1 MSLTIFD
8 KCGIIK
14 IIISALEGGVAM
26 NSCVSSLVSF
36 EDKIGIASINGVPI
50 SIKGGQN
57 VEEAVREMSKYG
69 LITFSREQTF
79 KSTNYAIHFFKPVEK
94 LKQLYNLGDEV
105 LILCGNDN
113 FSEFKSRTKD
123 FLDYLLTSSSEYR
136 NRLDKV
142 TCFLFDNYDN
152 ICDLVKQ
159 DRVDN
164 PDARLVVPFSYGEAH
179 GGISED
185 LLQGRLRSFLYERDL
200 FGIASPLQNDNLFF
214 GKDRTNI
221 ISELYGKYR
230 QGEHGGL
237 FGLRRIGKTSIL
249 NLLRRRVEQAG
260 GVAVYFDCTKYH
272 HLRWNSF
279 LHQIVREIQDKY
291 SYDSNDVDSLRLPK
305 SFSMDEAAVRYA
317 EPKAPISFEK
327 DIKQLYTALSSQRI
341 LLIFDE
347 IEQISSSTSPSEHWK
362 NGNDS
367 LFFWQSLRAI
377 AQTDSSLISFVVTG
391 VNPKCVEDSKINGND
406 NPIFN
411 VLTPQYISLFD
422 FADVKTMVSDIGRH
436 LGLHFDEEIY
446 TKLVDDYGGHP
457 FLTRQ
462 VCSKI
467 NSDALNAG
475 TVRPFTVSKYTYNR
489 KSEDYLVQ
497 MEAVITQILGV
508 LQDYYPNE
516 YELLK
521 VLALNGSDYFKK
533 KLKYGDSSIVHLL
546 GYRLIHK
553 VDGEYYIRI
562 RTIESYLKNKHKYD
576 KVVTDVSEKRA
587 QITVRRGQI
596 EDSLRQLIYSQM
608 KLKFGKKAK
617 EQMIS
622 KLAGSTTD
630 KSQEKKIQA
639 LDFAEAMKE
648 LYFSQ
653 LKHLMLKDWNSYQPI
668 FNDRVKFE
676 QFFDIIN
683 SCRID
688 AHAKNLDEE
697 DEAILNIAFKF
708 FENSLSDS

>member
-1 MSLTIFD
+1 MNH
-8 KCGIIK
+8 C
-14 IIISALEGGVAM
+14 IS
-26 NSCVSSLVSF
+26 SWISF
-36 EDKIGIASINGVPI
+36 EDKIGIASVNDIPI
-50 SIKGGQN
+50 SIKGGRN
-57 VEEAVREMSKYG
+57 SEIAVREMSKYG

-79 KSTNYAIHFFKPVEK
+79 KSTNYAIHFFKPITK

-142 TCFLFDNYDN
+142 TCFLFDDRDN
-152 ICDLVKQ
+152 ISDLVKQ

-164 PDARLVVPFSYGEAH
+164 PDARLIVPFSYSEAYS
-179 GGISED
+179 GISED
-185 LLQGRLRSFLYERDL
+185 ILQGRLRSFLYERDL
-200 FGIASPLQNDNLFF
+200 FGIASPLKNDNLFF

-249 NLLRRRVEQAG
+249 NLLRRRVEQSG
-260 GVAVYFDCTKYH
+260 GVAIYFDCTKYH
-272 HLRWNSF
+272 HLKWNSF
-279 LHQIVREIQDKY
+279 LHQIIREVQDKY
-291 SYDSNDVDSLRLPK
+291 SYVSNEVGCFSLPK
-305 SFSMDEAAVRYA
+305 DFAMDPSAARYA

-327 DIKQLYTALSSQRI
+327 DIKELYKGLSSQRI

-347 IEQISSSTSPSEHWK
+347 IEQISSLTSPSEHWR

-367 LFFWQSLRAI
+367 LFFWQALRAT
-377 AQTDSSLISFVVTG
+377 AQTDSNLLSFVVTG

-436 LGLHFDEEIY
+436 LGLFFDEEIY
-446 TKLVDDYGGHP
+446 TRLVDDYGGHP

-467 NSDALNAG
+467 NVEALNSG
-475 TVRPFTVSKYTYNR
+475 TVRPFTVSKYKYNR

-508 LQDYYPNE
+508 LQDYYPSE

-521 VLALNGSDYFKK
+521 VLALNGSEYFKR
-533 KLKYGDSSIVHLL
+533 KLQYGDSSIVHLL
-546 GYRLIHK
+546 GYCLIHK

-562 RTIESYLKNKHKYD
+562 RSIESYLRNKHKYD

-587 QITVRRGQI
+587 QIARRRGEL
-596 EDSLRQLIYSQM
+596 EDTLRQLIYSQM
-608 KLKFGKKAK
+608 KLKFGKRAK
-617 EQMIS
+617 EQMLS
-622 KLAGSTTD
+622 KLAGSTSD
-630 KSQEKKIQA
+630 KTQEKRLQA
-639 LDFAEAMKE
+639 LELSAAMKE

-653 LKHLMLKDWNSYQPI
+653 LKHLMLKDWSSYQPI

-683 SCRID
+683 SFRID
-688 AHAKNLDEE
+688 AHAKSLDEE

-708 FENSLSDS
+708 FENCLSDV